1 MYDVIII
8 GAGPAGITAGIYGA
22 RKKLK
27 TLILSKE
34 LSDQVTESWVV
45 ENYPGFLKISGQE
58 LIEKFFE
65 HLKSYPVEIK
75 LGEEIIRIEE
85 VFSKPK
91 TFKVIT
97 QGGKIFSAKSLI
109 IASGKIPRHLNIPDG
124 IGFIGKGISYCAV
137 CDAPLYKNKILA
149 VVGSGNAGLEAIL
162 LLAKYAK
169 KVYLLDQDTKIEGDE
184 SLQEQIKKL
193 KNVEIIFE
201 TSVLEV
207 LGEEIVK
214 KLKILKKGKE
224 EFLEVDGLFVE
235 IGSIPSTYFAKNLV
249 QFNNF
254 GEIVIDRENQTSVE
268 GIFACGDVTDLKYKQ
283 IVIACGEGAKAA
295 LSCCNYLQKLDLA
308 NIHQS
313 TTNITNL

>member
-8 GAGPAGITAGIYGA
+8 GAGPAGITAGIYTA

-27 TLILSKE
+27 TLLLSKE
-34 LSDQVTESWVV
+34 LSGQVTESWIV
-45 ENYPGFLKISGQE
+45 ENYPGFFQISGQK
-58 LIEKFFE
+58 LINKFFE
-65 HLKSYPVEIK
+65 HLKNYEIETK
-75 LGEEIIRIEE
+75 LGEEVIRVEKLE
-85 VFSKPK
+85 DK

-97 QGGKIFSAKSLI
+97 QGGEIFLAKSLI

-124 IGFIGKGISYCAV
+124 ISFIGKGISYCAV
-137 CDAPLYKNKILA
+137 CDAPLYKNKIVA

-169 KVYLLDQDTKIEGDE
+169 KIYLLDCDTKIEADE
-184 SLQEQIKKL
+184 ILQEQIKKL
-193 KNVEIIFE
+193 PNLEIVFE

-207 LGEEIVK
+207 LGDERVK
-214 KLKILKKGKE
+214 KLRVLKKGKE

-254 GEIVIDRENQTSVE
+254 GEIVIDQENRTSVD
-268 GIFACGDVTDLKYKQ
+268 GIFAAGDVTDIKYKQ

-295 LSCCNYLQKLDLA
+295 LSCYNYLQKL
-308 NIHQS
+308 
-313 TTNITNL
+313 NLINKRNEKSS